1 MVRSGERTTLQEVTT
16 QRSRLLNR
24 LARALAIGG
33 AAFSLAPATASARP
47 NRVPAQEQSSS
58 TTQDWGT
65 VTLAGGAVALLVV
78 GALGVGAADD
88 PRPPSTDAG

>member
-1 MVRSGERTTLQEVTT
+1 VTIHRSQE
-16 QRSRLLNR
+16 RLLRR

-47 NRVPAQEQSSS
+47 ERETPAQERQADDL
-58 TTQDWGT
+58 DWGT

-78 GALGVGAADD
+78 GALGMASSADRRYL
-88 PRPPSTDAG
+88 PTDK

>member
-1 MVRSGERTTLQEVTT
+1 VTT
-16 QRSRLLNR
+16 NRSRLFLR

-47 NRVPAQEQSSS
+47 ERAPAPQEHASAG
-58 TTQDWGT
+58 QDWGT

-78 GALGVGAADD
+78 GALGVAAADD
-88 PRPPSTDAG
+88 RRYLPPNA